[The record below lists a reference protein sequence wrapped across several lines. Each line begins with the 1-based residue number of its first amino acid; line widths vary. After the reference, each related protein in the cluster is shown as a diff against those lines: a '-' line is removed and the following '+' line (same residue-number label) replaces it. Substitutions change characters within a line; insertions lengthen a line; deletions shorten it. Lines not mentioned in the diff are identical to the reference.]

1 MANMRKLIES
11 VDETLNEGKYGP
23 HGRAVDAGIEKY
35 LTQLG
40 DEPTVEEI
48 YAARKDLVSE
58 LEDAGETGMFVNSSY
73 ISRQFIGA
81 VAEKLE
87 LPGLYSNTGSSFVDV
102 EKDDAGRYRSYA
114 NGSRA
119 AAEELAQ
126 KGYLSARAAEKL
138 GVTNFLGMEFGD
150 ANNDEANAV
159 RNTQTMASGRRNV
172 RREVARFMELLAK
185 RNVTESEGVVYE
197 SALARLL
204 TEALSPAEEAEFQ
217 ELLAKVQSLDPASYD
232 DEETK
237 TAVQAA
243 VDAAKAIET
252 PAAQTTTEPAAQTTT
267 TEPAATSEPASG
279 NTDNALAKFADSG
292 KGGLANDPDEVAAIK
307 DLQQRLTAL
316 GWELDVDGKYGPAT
330 RRAVEGFQTM
340 MGATADGDAGP
351 ETINAIVKAETI
363 PGIREFY
370 NDTNELI
377 ALIDKGALYTES
389 ANGERREDDA
399 NISYTTPYDQFNQGA
414 TRTLQNNSI
423 DFRSL
428 ISLVESSLLEA
439 VSEQEQA
446 RALELYNKH
455 KTKYVAGN
463 TEADYMA
470 GMPKTFQDRINKV
483 NQWTKTNAIASTDN
497 AGNRSADNVA
507 VPNNQA
513 AAPVQDG
520 EPRPDQNQDQGYA
533 ANAWDALYDGYLDPA
548 TGKVIE
554 GGKVP
559 ARPAAPTPQ
568 QLQSGSPDNT
578 TLWDRRWAAT
588 HNPDGTP
595 KG

>member
-11 VDETLNEGKYGP
+11 VDKTLNEGKYGP

-48 YAARKDLVSE
+48 YAARKDLISE

-87 LPGLYSNTGSSFVDV
+87 LPGLFSNTGSSFVDV

-126 KGYLSARAAEKL
+126 KGYLSDRAAEKL
-138 GVTNFLGMEFGD
+138 GVTNILGMEFGD
-150 ANNDEANAV
+150 ANSDDANAV

-185 RNVTESEGVVYE
+185 RNVVSDGIVYE

-204 TEALSPAEEAEFQ
+204 TEALSDAEEAEFQ

-243 VDAAKAIET
+243 VDAAKNIET
-252 PAAQTTTEPAAQTTT
+252 PAAQTTTTAAEPEA
-267 TEPAATSEPASG
+267 EPAATSEPASG

-307 DLQQRLTAL
+307 ELQQRLTAL

-330 RRAVEGFQTM
+330 KRAVSGFQTM

-351 ETINAIVKAETI
+351 ETIKAIVKAESI

-389 ANGERREDDA
+389 ANSERREDDA
-399 NISYTTPYDQFNQGA
+399 NISYTTPYDQFSQGN

-428 ISLVESSLLEA
+428 ISLVENSLLEA

-483 NQWTKTNAIASTDN
+483 NQWTKTDAISNAPASQDQRA
-497 AGNRSADNVA
+497 AGSFTSAD
-507 VPNNQA
+507 
-513 AAPVQDG
+513 PVQDG
-520 EPRPDQNQDQGYA
+520 EPRPTESGVQGDYA
-533 ANAWDALYDGYLDPA
+533 KAAWDALYDGYLDPA
-548 TGKVIE
+548 TGNVIE

-568 QLQSGSPDNT
+568 QLQGGSPDNT
-578 TLWDRRWAAT
+578 TIWDRRWAAT
-588 HNPDGTP
+588 HNADGTP